1 MSLQLQCQ
9 YKAAIPGLTKL
20 KPKSYILSIL
30 FIQDGFS
37 FSIFDKELS
46 SCVQIESWTFNQE
59 SENLPSRLANSIKSN
74 AIKEWWEK
82 QIFPQFKTIRVA
94 FDSRVFTIMPKEL
107 FIPSAAKKYL
117 SYNHTLT
124 GNDNLFYDALP
135 ILDAVNIYAVDS
147 GVVEMTNDLFKK
159 SSRMHDKTL
168 FVNAV
173 MKDAENKTLVYCN
186 VKQKSIDLA
195 AVQDGKLLFVNSFPC
210 RTKEDFAYYTIL
222 TYKQLSLNQNE
233 IPLVLVGNILIDS
246 GIYEIATRYIA
257 NVGFATLPPEIKLG
271 QGFEKFQ
278 PHLGFNLFYSF
289 LCV

>member
-173 MKDAENKTLVYCN
+173 MKDAEKVSRSSSHTL
-186 VKQKSIDLA
+186 
-195 AVQDGKLLFVNSFPC
+195 G
-210 RTKEDFAYYTIL
+210 
-222 TYKQLSLNQNE
+222 
-233 IPLVLVGNILIDS
+233 LIFF
-246 GIYEIATRYIA
+246 T
-257 NVGFATLPPEIKLG
+257 
-271 QGFEKFQ
+271 
-278 PHLGFNLFYSF
+278 LFYAYS
-289 LCV
+289 